1 MASRPAHRS
10 PPLRLLAE
18 AGLLAAAG
26 AAVLLDA
33 RGYPLSLAEGAPGPA
48 FFPRLLAALLIACA
62 AWLAIRAWRG
72 TKKRGSGGA
81 KDSGSDAG
89 SGGGSGAGEPLA
101 SQARR
106 TRSRGNA
113 ASDSAADAK
122 AGTRIQ
128 RLGVWIAVTWIA
140 AFLLAWPRLGTVL
153 SVPLLV
159 AGLMWLTGERSW
171 RTLVSVPLAFA
182 GFIYLVFMVL
192 LGVPLPAGF

>member
-1 MASRPAHRS
+1 MGSRSVRES

-26 AAVLLDA
+26 AAVLLDS
-33 RGYPLSLAEGAPGPA
+33 RGYPPSLTEGAPGPA
-48 FFPRLLAALLIACA
+48 FFPRLLAALLIAFA

-72 TKKRGSGGA
+72 A
-81 KDSGSDAG
+81 KE
-89 SGGGSGAGEPLA
+89 GGSGERSSDADSRGESSAG
-101 SQARR
+101 
-106 TRSRGNA
+106 RSRGNVA
-113 ASDSAADAK
+113 LESDSDSAPGESAS
-122 AGTRIQ
+122 TRIQ
-128 RLGVWIAVTWIA
+128 PLGVWIAVTWIA
-140 AFLLAWPRLGTVL
+140 AFLLVWPLLGTVL

-159 AGLMWLTGERSW
+159 VGLMWLTGERSW

>member
-1 MASRPAHRS
+1 MGSRSESAS
-10 PPLRLLAE
+10 PPLRLLVE

-26 AAVLLDA
+26 AAVLLDS
-33 RGYPLSLAEGAPGPA
+33 RGYPSSLTEGAPGPA
-48 FFPRLLAALLIACA
+48 FFPRLLAVLLIACA

-72 TKKRGSGGA
+72 AREKSSRGESAG
-81 KDSGSDAG
+81 GSDAG
-89 SGGGSGAGEPLA
+89 
-101 SQARR
+101 
-106 TRSRGNA
+106 RSRGNV
-113 ASDSAADAK
+113 ASDSAAGAG
-122 AGTRIQ
+122 AGTRIR

-140 AFLLAWPRLGTVL
+140 AFLLIWPVLGTVV

-159 AGLMWLTGERSW
+159 VGLMWLTGERSW